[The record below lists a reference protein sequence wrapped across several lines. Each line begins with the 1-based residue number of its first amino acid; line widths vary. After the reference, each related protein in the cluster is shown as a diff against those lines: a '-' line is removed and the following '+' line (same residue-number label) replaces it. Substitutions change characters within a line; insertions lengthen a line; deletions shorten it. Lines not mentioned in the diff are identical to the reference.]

1 MDATERH
8 QLILEQLA
16 TRGEVSVEEVSQRA
30 GVSPM
35 TIRRDLDEL
44 DRLGAVKRV
53 RGGAVSVLSRGYEP
67 PFAARA
73 KLHVEA
79 KEQIA
84 AAAAERVHGGQ
95 TLVLDAGTTTLALAR
110 RLRGVHGLTVATPS
124 LRIASALADERD
136 MRVIIIGGVVRAGE
150 HSVISSHALEHL
162 AQLRFDL
169 CFLTISGVEAHSGL
183 TEWNLDDA
191 ATKAVAIASSREC
204 VVLAD
209 ASKLGKVAFARVAPL
224 DRIDL
229 LITDAAVTADQ
240 LAPLRAAGLSVH
252 VAGIENPSREGPPPW
267 E

>member
-1 MDATERH
+1 MDATDRH

-16 TRGEVSVEEVSQRA
+16 ARGEVTVAEVSHRVGA
-30 GVSPM
+30 SAM

-44 DRLGAVKRV
+44 DRLGAVERV

-67 PFAARA
+67 PFGARA

-84 AAAAERVHGGQ
+84 AAAAQRVHGGQ
-95 TLVLDAGTTTLALAR
+95 TVVLDAGTTTLALAR
-110 RLRGVHGLTVATPS
+110 RLRGIHGLTIATLS

-150 HSVISSHALEHL
+150 HSVVSSHALEHL
-162 AQLRFDL
+162 SQLRFDL
-169 CFLTISGVEAHSGL
+169 CFLTISGVEARSGL

-191 ATKAVAIASSREC
+191 ATKTAAIGSSREC

-209 ASKLGKVAFARVAPL
+209 ASKLGKVAFARVAAL
-224 DRIDL
+224 DRVDL
-229 LITDAAVTADQ
+229 LITDAAAPADQ
-240 LAPLRAAGLSVH
+240 LALLRGAGLSVLA
-252 VAGIENPSREGPPPW
+252 AGVETP
-267 E
+267 

>member
-8 QLILEQLA
+8 ELIVEQLSA
-16 TRGEVSVEEVSQRA
+16 RGEVTVAEVSRRA

-53 RGGAVSVLSRGYEP
+53 RGGAVSVQSRGYEP
-67 PFAARA
+67 PFGARA

-84 AAAAERVHGGQ
+84 AAAAGLVHGGQ

-110 RLRGVHGLTVATPS
+110 RLRGIHGLTVATPS

-136 MRVIIIGGVVRAGE
+136 MRVIIIGGLVRAGE
-150 HSVISSHALEHL
+150 HSVIGNHALEHL

-169 CFLTISGVEAHSGL
+169 CFLTIAGVEAASGL
-183 TEWNLDDA
+183 TEWNLEDA
-191 ATKAVAIASSREC
+191 ATKAAAIASSRE
-204 VVLAD
+204 
-209 ASKLGKVAFARVAPL
+209 
-224 DRIDL
+224 
-229 LITDAAVTADQ
+229 
-240 LAPLRAAGLSVH
+240 
-252 VAGIENPSREGPPPW
+252 
-267 E
+267 

>member
-1 MDATERH
+1 MDVTERH
-8 QLILEQLA
+8 ELIVEQLSA
-16 TRGEVSVEEVSQRA
+16 RGEVTVAEVSRRA

-67 PFAARA
+67 PFGARA

-84 AAAAERVHGGQ
+84 AAAAGLVHGGQ

-110 RLRGVHGLTVATPS
+110 RLRGIHGLTVATPS
-124 LRIASALADERD
+124 LRIASVLADERD
-136 MRVIIIGGVVRAGE
+136 TRVIIIGGLVRAGE
-150 HSVISSHALEHL
+150 HSVIGNHALEHL

-169 CFLTISGVEAHSGL
+169 CFLTIAGVEAASGL
-183 TEWNLDDA
+183 TEWNLEDA
-191 ATKAVAIASSREC
+191 ATKAAAIAGSRES

-209 ASKLGKVAFARVAPL
+209 ASKLGKVAFARVASL
-224 DRIDL
+224 DRISL
-229 LITDAAVTADQ
+229 LITDAAAVDNL
-240 LAPLRAAGLSVH
+240 LAPIRGAGLAVL
-252 VAGIENPSREGPPPW
+252 VAGVDNP
-267 E
+267 